1 MNDRPRRPSR
11 SPARRRSDSGT
22 DSSKAAPNK
31 GPSREPTDAEFDAS
45 HKKLDTALLLC
56 VIAVLV
62 VMEEPATLVRDVTEA
77 VLSAPR
83 QFDFIESQTLNGS
96 IAIGLSLLSLYS
108 WALLYGVERTGAA
121 VQRPWTAA
129 LHSAGSLLELGLGL
143 CATLDLEAAASV
155 VGPLEEGSYQVPWAR
170 ASACVALA
178 VTVPT
183 GVLLARHSSR
193 SGVRH
198 LADTAFGLYHAAR
211 ALEAARV
218 LALSPRLLPNL
229 WILLHSGTA
238 VRLVGFFVTPYSS
251 TDGARGDLFTEP
263 LCYTFT
269 LLLAGFL
276 VAAFVYPPH
285 YLLLSL
291 AAFALANRIA
301 PPALSVRL
309 PGSPRKTSS
318 REPARQSTGGD
329 TGARQSTGGDTGG
342 ALKAQPA
349 ANKPSADRQPSAD
362 QSLPPDPQPAEPQ
375 PAEAYPVGESPRASP
390 RPAAPAPPPPQPP
403 PQWRR
408 RLLRAALDAALVASF
423 GALASRTMRL
433 GEWDAYWTHQR
444 EHVWGRLDY
453 YQPVVDFVS
462 QPMRPS
468 LCVLTYVATVYF
480 LLKTYVIERP
490 VVRRAHRKFAAHGNG
505 RVVLVHG
512 VGSAVELFV
521 GMCAILRPDRQWL
534 THTAV
539 GLALLVNVPSGFL
552 LTPRVYGVKHLTVP
566 GFALF
571 GVSRIIEALRT
582 LFIHPAHV
590 HGLWILLQA
599 TSTPKPP
606 DRDADPRPRAPDF
619 TPLTPRPK
627 VGTLVRLFGY
637 FVLPYSS
644 TDGAR
649 GDLFTEPVNYTLNI
663 LLSGYITA
671 GFVYPPRILVLSL
684 FLYVWAYPFWPPS
697 LAARRRPRLSCAEPT
712 ETAAWRETWRESAAR
727 RAASS

>member
-11 SPARRRSDSGT
+11 SPARARSDSGT
-22 DSSKAAPNK
+22 GSSKAAPNK
-31 GPSREPTDAEFDAS
+31 GPTDAEFDAS

-108 WALLYGVERTGAA
+108 WALLYGVERNGAA

-129 LHSAGSLLELGLGL
+129 LHSASSLLELAHDTSTRRHDPPMPRTKTCPYDPPMTRTSLPAQAGSLLELGLGL
-143 CATLDLEAAASV
+143 CATLDLETAASV

-468 LCVLTYVATVYF
+468 LCALTYVATVYF
-480 LLKTYVIERP
+480 
-490 VVRRAHRKFAAHGNG
+490 
-505 RVVLVHG
+505 
-512 VGSAVELFV
+512 S
-521 GMCAILRPDRQWL
+521 D
-534 THTAV
+534 
-539 GLALLVNVPSGFL
+539 PS
-552 LTPRVYGVKHLTVP
+552 
-566 GFALF
+566 
-571 GVSRIIEALRT
+571 
-582 LFIHPAHV
+582 
-590 HGLWILLQA
+590 
-599 TSTPKPP
+599 
-606 DRDADPRPRAPDF
+606 
-619 TPLTPRPK
+619 
-627 VGTLVRLFGY
+627 
-637 FVLPYSS
+637 
-644 TDGAR
+644 
-649 GDLFTEPVNYTLNI
+649 
-663 LLSGYITA
+663 
-671 GFVYPPRILVLSL
+671 
-684 FLYVWAYPFWPPS
+684 
-697 LAARRRPRLSCAEPT
+697 
-712 ETAAWRETWRESAAR
+712 
-727 RAASS
+727 